1 MSDRPLFSVV
11 LPCYQVEEY
20 LPEALDQILGQ
31 SCDDLELIVVDDASP
46 DGCGDIARAAAE
58 RDPRV
63 RVVTHERNL
72 GLAAARNS
80 GMDAAR
86 GYYLWMPDPDD
97 RYDPDL
103 LARVALATLEVP
115 GGPDLV
121 LFGCRER
128 YYAQDGTW
136 LYDHEIASRAGLW
149 EGDALHAHVFEL
161 ERDTLFG
168 YAWNKCYRL
177 DALRAAGLRFVNLRL
192 IEDVSFN
199 AAYAPSVT
207 SLVELDGAPYDYRKQ
222 DGRSLT
228 NANAYGAREYWALH
242 QRRIELLVGL
252 ARSWGMFDE
261 QRALIGSLYVR
272 YLLSATYRTFL
283 DVDAGIE
290 AWNDTRKGRWLLGIF
305 RSDLFCELVPY
316 AQARDSASLA
326 CAIEVARSRNAMAFM
341 SLAHAVY
348 AARKLSSTGFTR
360 ARSRR

>member
-11 LPCYQVEEY
+11 LPCYGVEEH
-20 LPEALDQILGQ
+20 LGAALDQILGQ
-31 SCDDLELIVVDDASP
+31 TCDDLELIVVDDASP
-46 DGCGDIARAAAE
+46 DACGSIAAAAAA

-63 RVVTHERNL
+63 RVITHERNL

-86 GYYLWMPDPDD
+86 GHYLWMPDPDD
-97 RYDPDL
+97 AYEPDL

-128 YYAQDGTW
+128 YYDQDGRW
-136 LYDHEIASRAGLW
+136 LYDHEIPSSAGLW
-149 EGDALHAHVFEL
+149 EGDALRAHAFEL
-161 ERDTLFG
+161 ERSTLFG

-177 DALRAAGLRFVNLRL
+177 DALRAAGVRFTDLRL
-192 IEDVSFN
+192 IEDVTFN
-199 AAYAPSVT
+199 VAFAPSVR
-207 SLVELDGAPYDYRKQ
+207 SMVELDGAPYAYRKQ

-242 QRRIELLVGL
+242 QLRVEQLCEL
-252 ARSWGMFDE
+252 ARGWDMLDE
-261 QRALIGSLYVR
+261 QRALLGSLYVR
-272 YLLSATYRTFL
+272 FLLSATYRTFL

-305 RSDLFCELVPY
+305 RSDLFCELVPF
-316 AQARDSASLA
+316 AQAQRSASLRA
-326 CAIEVARSRNAMAFM
+326 AIQVARSRNALAFM
-341 SLAHAVY
+341 SLAHGVY
-348 AARKLSSTGFTR
+348 AVRKLSGTAFTR
-360 ARSRR
+360 ARSGR